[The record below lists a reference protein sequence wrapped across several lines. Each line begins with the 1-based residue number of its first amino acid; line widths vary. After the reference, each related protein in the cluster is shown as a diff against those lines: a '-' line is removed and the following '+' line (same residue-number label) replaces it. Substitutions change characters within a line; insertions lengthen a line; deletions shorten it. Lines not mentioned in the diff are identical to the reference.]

1 MEKTKSEAQKLKE
14 ELFLSRKH
22 GGLLLSEEELSAAQ
36 DYCED
41 YKAFLNRG
49 NGRTHHYNGREC
61 RFCSFRNRES
71 VSTGR

>member
-41 YKAFLNRG
+41 YKAFLNRAK
-49 NGRTHHYNGREC
+49 TERETVELTITMAEKAG
-61 RFCSFRNRES
+61 FVPFEI
-71 VSTGR
+71 G